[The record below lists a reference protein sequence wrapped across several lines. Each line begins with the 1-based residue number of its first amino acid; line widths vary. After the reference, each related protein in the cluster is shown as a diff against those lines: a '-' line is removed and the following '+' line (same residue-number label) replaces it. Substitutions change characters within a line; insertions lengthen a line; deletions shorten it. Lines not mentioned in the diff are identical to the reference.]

1 MSAYDR
7 RGGSIGSGPEGRV
20 TTAKSRH
27 ALFVKKTRIVIR
39 WTREDKER
47 REIKRG
53 KKVREEKKKRK
64 GVLKISSF

>member
-1 MSAYDR
+1 M
-7 RGGSIGSGPEGRV
+7 